1 MLGFFIHPQRWLALG
16 FLNHQELG
24 FQLRLPTPE
33 EEPLQ
38 TTSQLVDETR
48 DIVPRITAEVPVAV
62 EGDHTQNV
70 GKILD
75 PNGSSPFLMAKLEKT
90 FWDYTFLVGEISCM
104 ENKRHVQTPFISAS
118 RTAK

>member
-1 MLGFFIHPQRWLALG
+1 MG

-70 GKILD
+70 FSKIRD
-75 PNGSSPFLMAKLEKT
+75 PNRSSPFSH
-90 FWDYTFLVGEISCM
+90 G
-104 ENKRHVQTPFISAS
+104 
-118 RTAK
+118 